1 MISIARRLIAQLPLG
16 AQEAQMSTTG
26 HDGPK
31 RYGDWAVV
39 TGGSDGIG
47 RAMAEQLAEAGL
59 SLVLTAR
66 RRDRLD
72 AVASE
77 ITTRYGVE
85 CRVVAADLGS
95 AASVDAIV
103 EAAATRDVGI
113 LVAAA
118 GFGTSGDFIGNDIAA
133 ELNMIDVNC
142 RAVVALAHHF
152 GARFAARGRGG
163 IVLMSSLLAF
173 QGVPKAANY
182 AATKAFI
189 QTFAEGLRVELRQH
203 GVDVIASAPGP
214 VSTSFGARADMQ
226 LGRAADPGVV
236 ARQTLAALGK
246 TSTVRPGVLAKVLEA
261 ALAPLPRSGRVRIMQ
276 TIMAGITQHQ
286 NETKTGHATRPA

>member
-1 MISIARRLIAQLPLG
+1 
-16 AQEAQMSTTG
+16 MSTNG
-26 HDGPK
+26 DDWK
-31 RYGDWAVV
+31 IRYGDWAVV
-39 TGGSDGIG
+39 TGASDGIG
-47 RAMAEQLAEAGL
+47 RAMAERLAATGV

-66 RRDRLD
+66 RLDRLD

-77 ITTRYGVE
+77 ITTRYGVD
-85 CRVVAADLGS
+85 CRVVAADLGG
-95 AASVDAIV
+95 AAGVDTIV
-103 EAAATRDVGI
+103 EAATTLDTGI

-118 GFGTSGDFIGNDIAA
+118 GFGTSGEFIGNDIAA

-152 GARFAARGRGG
+152 GRRFAARGRGG

-173 QGVPKAANY
+173 QGVPRAAHY

-189 QTFAEGLRVELRQH
+189 QTFAEGLRVELRHH

-214 VSTSFGARADMQ
+214 VSTGFGARADMQ
-226 LGRAADPGVV
+226 LGRAADPVVV
-236 ARQTLAALGK
+236 ARETLAALGR

-286 NETKTGHATRPA
+286 NENKKGHATRPA